1 MKHEKYAV
9 VTVEGFQLKVDCVL
23 ITVCNIFTQVIPV
36 TMHSVSGGSGTVGI
50 AQCLD
55 HMIQAV
61 KTKVLELKTHFPNRP
76 IVLIGWGVG
85 ALIACEV
92 KI

>member
-1 MKHEKYAV
+1 
-9 VTVEGFQLKVDCVL
+9 
-23 ITVCNIFTQVIPV
+23 
-36 TMHSVSGGSGTVGI
+36 MHTVSGGSGVGI

-76 IVLIGWGVG
+76 IILIGWNVG
-85 ALIACEV
+85 ALIASEV
-92 KI
+92 SKRKNLAAWTRFQE

>member
-1 MKHEKYAV
+1 
-9 VTVEGFQLKVDCVL
+9 
-23 ITVCNIFTQVIPV
+23 
-36 TMHSVSGGSGTVGI
+36 MHSVSGGSGTVGI

-92 KI
+92 NSVMYSVFFRVVRKI